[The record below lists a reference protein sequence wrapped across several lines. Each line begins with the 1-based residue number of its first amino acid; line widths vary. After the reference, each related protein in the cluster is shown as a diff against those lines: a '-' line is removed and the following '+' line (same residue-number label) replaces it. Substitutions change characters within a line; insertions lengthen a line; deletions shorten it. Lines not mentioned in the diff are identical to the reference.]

1 VLLPVILSATI
12 AAWILMSLALGFGL
26 PRADGGP
33 LPLVLGGISLVV
45 GLGSLVV
52 ACLLLFRTFRLRA
65 LLILVPLILMLSVGV
80 YSLSIAFAAVYPPHA
95 SSDASPTGGEQVV
108 MTAMDG
114 VRLSGWYLPSRN
126 GAAVVLRHGAGS
138 TASDT
143 VRQAEALNEAGYGVL
158 STDARGHGASDGQ
171 GMDLGWFGDLDTGAA
186 VDFLVARDDVSPDRI
201 AVVGLSMGAEEAI
214 GAAGVDDRIK
224 AVVAEGATGRTAADK
239 AWLAEEYGVAGVVQG
254 VLDAVTNGL
263 IDGMTTAGPPPTLT
277 ESIRDASPT
286 RFLLIAGGAM
296 PDEQL
301 VAQRLSAV
309 DRDRV
314 EVWVVPG
321 AGHVRGIG
329 TAPEEWRDRV
339 VGFLDQ
345 ALAGERRSDL
355 QSG

>member
-1 VLLPVILSATI
+1 
-12 AAWILMSLALGFGL
+12 MSLALGFGL

-33 LPLVLGGISLVV
+33 LPIVLGGMSLVV

-52 ACLLLFRTFRLRA
+52 ACLLLFRTFRLWA
-65 LLILVPLILMLSVGV
+65 LLILVPLILVLSVGV
-80 YSLSIAFAAVYPPHA
+80 YGLSIAFAAVYPPHA

-108 MTAMDG
+108 MAAADG

-126 GAAVVLRHGAGS
+126 GAAVVLRHGANS

-143 VRQAEALNEAGYGVL
+143 VRQAEALHEAGYGVL
-158 STDARGHGASDGQ
+158 STDARGHGASEGQ

-186 VDFLVARDDVSPDRI
+186 VDFLVDRNDVSPDRI

-224 AVVAEGATGRTAADK
+224 AVVAEGATGRTAGDK
-239 AWLAEEYGVAGVVQG
+239 AWLAEEYGFAGVVQG
-254 VLDAVTNGL
+254 VLDAVTYGL
-263 IDGMTTAGPPPTLT
+263 IDGMTTAHPPPTLT

-301 VAQRLSAV
+301 VAQRLAAV

-321 AGHVRGIG
+321 AGHVQGIG
-329 TAPEEWRDRV
+329 TAPEEWSDRV

-345 ALAGERRSDL
+345 ALVGERGSESL
-355 QSG
+355 SGSIAHVW